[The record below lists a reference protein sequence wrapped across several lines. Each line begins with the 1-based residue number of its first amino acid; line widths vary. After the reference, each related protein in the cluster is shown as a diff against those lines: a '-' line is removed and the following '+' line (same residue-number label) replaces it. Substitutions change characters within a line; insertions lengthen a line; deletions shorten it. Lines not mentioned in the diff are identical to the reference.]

1 MAEAQPEIISEDSD
15 SEVEYSDA
23 LDLDCNGDGNLKS
36 DELKNLGK
44 SKVQEKQNG
53 NDDFFDTEDHEKS
66 DEEEEEDDRPVDH
79 LKERKESE
87 EKLTDEERE
96 VRKLSRGEIC
106 VATFIPPGNGA
117 SLGSFWFK
125 IQVRLG

>member
-1 MAEAQPEIISEDSD
+1 MAEAQQPQIISEDSD

-23 LDLDCNGDGNLKS
+23 LDLDCNGDGDGNLKS

-44 SKVQEKQNG
+44 GKVQDKQNG

-66 DEEEEEDDRPVDH
+66 DEEEEEDQPVDH

-87 EKLTDEERE
+87 EKFSKLERE
-96 VRKLSRGEIC
+96 RDVLHAQSFRDKNRY
-106 VATFIPPGNGA
+106 V
-117 SLGSFWFK
+117 SLDH
-125 IQVRLG
+125 I

>member
-1 MAEAQPEIISEDSD
+1 MAEAQQPQIISEDSD

-23 LDLDCNGDGNLKS
+23 LDLDCNGDEDGNLKS

-44 SKVQEKQNG
+44 GKVQEKQNG

-66 DEEEEEDDRPVDH
+66 DEEDEEEEEDQPVDH

-96 VRKLSRGEIC
+96 V
-106 VATFIPPGNGA
+106 
-117 SLGSFWFK
+117 
-125 IQVRLG
+125 IQ